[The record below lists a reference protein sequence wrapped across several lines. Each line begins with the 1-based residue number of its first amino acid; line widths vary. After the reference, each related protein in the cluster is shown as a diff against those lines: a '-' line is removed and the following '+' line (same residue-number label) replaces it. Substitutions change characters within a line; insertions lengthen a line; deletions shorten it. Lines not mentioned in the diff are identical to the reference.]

1 MLRSHPPRL
10 LPLVAACCVLVVALN
25 GAAAEGERPAW
36 VPEEHV
42 VGPLPLE
49 RLPERLPEWHA
60 VAERHTPE
68 PDVVEWLR
76 EARPAHV
83 EILFATWCPD
93 SFDHVPPLLSAL
105 AAADN
110 PDLSVE
116 LIGLDRDKMEPGGR
130 GLLREIE
137 RVPTVVV
144 LREGREVGRVVETPE
159 TSMDRDVARILR

>member
-1 MLRSHPPRL
+1 
-10 LPLVAACCVLVVALN
+10 
-25 GAAAEGERPAW
+25 

-42 VGPLPLE
+42 VGAVPLE
-49 RLPERLPEWHA
+49 SLSERLPEWQAA
-60 VAERHTPE
+60 VERHRPE
-68 PDVVEWLR
+68 PDVVERLR
-76 EARPAHV
+76 QAGPAHV
-83 EILFATWCPD
+83 EILFATWCAD

-110 PDLSVE
+110 PDVSVE

-144 LREGREVGRVVETPE
+144 LREGREIGRVVETPE
-159 TSMDRDVARILR
+159 ASMDRDVARILR